1 MKGRILT
8 IRDISQDDERAW
20 RILAARAMEPN
31 PFFEPDCLIP
41 AAIHQTFG
49 AEIGLV
55 VAEHEGRFLACI
67 PVRHVRRWKFPYP
80 ILTSQVRR
88 MGYLGTPLVDPEGGV
103 DAMVTLLESMRGLR
117 RAATARLLVID
128 GMSAEGPVSDL
139 FRLAVEQL
147 NLPCRVFE
155 SYDRGL
161 LKRRDEPTYDNVHS
175 SKTRYNLRRQR
186 RLLEQDVRCDITV
199 VDRADHPGA
208 IRDYIE
214 MEASGY
220 KVRTGVAMTTVPG
233 EPEYFSD
240 MCERFASAG
249 RLHILSLEADG
260 QRLAMEIW
268 IRAGEGMFLM
278 KISFD
283 EKFSRFGPGVLLQMS
298 ALQYFHWLTDAE
310 WIDTCTSAGNALLLR
325 LYPDRRRIESLFVV
339 LGRSPVDRAVI
350 KTFTAARPLHNR
362 LYQLRHPDHVP
373 VGAGHP

>member
-1 MKGRILT
+1 
-8 IRDISQDDERAW
+8 
-20 RILAARAMEPN
+20 
-31 PFFEPDCLIP
+31 
-41 AAIHQTFG
+41 
-49 AEIGLV
+49 
-55 VAEHEGRFLACI
+55 
-67 PVRHVRRWKFPYP
+67 
-80 ILTSQVRR
+80 
-88 MGYLGTPLVDPEGGV
+88 
-103 DAMVTLLESMRGLR
+103 
-117 RAATARLLVID
+117 
-128 GMSAEGPVSDL
+128 
-139 FRLAVEQL
+139 
-147 NLPCRVFE
+147 
-155 SYDRGL
+155 
-161 LKRRDEPTYDNVHS
+161 
-175 SKTRYNLRRQR
+175 
-186 RLLEQDVRCDITV
+186 
-199 VDRADHPGA
+199 
-208 IRDYIE
+208 

>member
-20 RILAARAMEPN
+20 RTLAARAMEPN